1 MKKLRFGKAP
11 LLAPQ
16 LGRSRVGSE
25 SRTPASTQEGSPS
38 FKTSDT
44 MRYGF
49 GCSKTKTN
57 LRVLFYTPLFT
68 TLISYSQPGPDAA
81 PGPPERVR
89 GNKVKASTS
98 VEGEAVSP
106 VVCQKAHRHGT
117 GKQWACPSRP
127 HSEDT
132 VTSSPQP

>member
-25 SRTPASTQEGSPS
+25 SRTLPPHKKPPPVLKLLTLWGMALVAQKQRPISGS
-38 FKTSDT
+38 
-44 MRYGF
+44 
-49 GCSKTKTN
+49 C
-57 LRVLFYTPLFT
+57 FT
-68 TLISYSQPGPDAA
+68 RPFLQLLLSYSQPGPDAA
-81 PGPPERVR
+81 PGPPEWVR

-127 HSEDT
+127 HGEDT